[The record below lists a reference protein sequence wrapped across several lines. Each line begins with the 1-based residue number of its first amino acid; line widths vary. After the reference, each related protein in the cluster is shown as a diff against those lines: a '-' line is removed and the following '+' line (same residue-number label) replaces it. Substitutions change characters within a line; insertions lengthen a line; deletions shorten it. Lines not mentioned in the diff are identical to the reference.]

1 MLWTSRTNCILN
13 SSLSYCADCGSERVI
28 YMKNSFLEDLKYELR
43 DMAANWP
50 YFLVMFV
57 LGWLA
62 AGLAKIIFH
71 W

>member
-1 MLWTSRTNCILN
+1 
-13 SSLSYCADCGSERVI
+13 
-28 YMKNSFLEDLKYELR
+28 MKNSFLEDLKYELR